1 MISRFDQALRFWQRA
16 AIPFSRT
23 HSAAADHVNG
33 DTMKIS
39 KQKVVSFD
47 YTLTDNDGEVIDSSE
62 GNEPLAY
69 IHGSGFLIPGL
80 ENEMEGKQAGDAF
93 KVTVAPEDAYGVRD
107 DSLVKEVE
115 RDMFGDVENLEAGMQ
130 FQAETEDGI
139 EVVVV
144 TAVGEDTVTV
154 DGNHPLAD
162 VNVNFDV
169 KIVDVRDATAEE
181 LDHGHVHGEG
191 GHHH

>member
-162 VNVNFDV
+162 VTLNFDV

>member
-1 MISRFDQALRFWQRA
+1 
-16 AIPFSRT
+16 
-23 HSAAADHVNG
+23 
-33 DTMKIS
+33 MKIS

-47 YTLTDNDGEVIDSSE
+47 YTLTDKDGEVIDSSE
-62 GNEPLAY
+62 GHEPLAY
-69 IHGSGFLIPGL
+69 IHGSGFLISGL
-80 ENEMEGKQAGDAF
+80 ENEIEGRRAGDAF
-93 KVTVAPEDAYGVRD
+93 KVTVKPEDAYGVRD
-107 DSLVKEVE
+107 DSLVKEVD
-115 RDMFGDVENLEAGMQ
+115 RDMFGEVEHLEAGMQ

-162 VNVNFDV
+162 VTLNFDV
-169 KIVDVRDATAEE
+169 KIVDVREATAEE
-181 LDHGHVHGEG
+181 LDHGHVHGAG

>member
-1 MISRFDQALRFWQRA
+1 
-16 AIPFSRT
+16 
-23 HSAAADHVNG
+23 
-33 DTMKIS
+33 MKIS

-62 GNEPLAY
+62 GQEPLAY

-80 ENEMEGKQAGDAF
+80 ENEMEGRKAGDAF

-115 RDMFGDVENLEAGMQ
+115 RDMFGEVENLEAGMQ

-139 EVVVV
+139 EVVII

-162 VNVNFDV
+162 VTLNFDV
-169 KIVDVRDATAEE
+169 QIVDVREATAEE

>member
-162 VNVNFDV
+162 VTLNFDV

-181 LDHGHVHGEG
+181 LDHGPVHGEG

>member
-1 MISRFDQALRFWQRA
+1 
-16 AIPFSRT
+16 
-23 HSAAADHVNG
+23 
-33 DTMKIS
+33 MKIS

-162 VNVNFDV
+162 VTLNFDV

>member
-1 MISRFDQALRFWQRA
+1 
-16 AIPFSRT
+16 
-23 HSAAADHVNG
+23 
-33 DTMKIS
+33 MKIS

-47 YTLTDNDGEVIDSSE
+47 YTLTDNSGEVIDSSA
-62 GNEPLAY
+62 GHEPLAY

-80 ENEMEGKQAGDAF
+80 ENEMEGKKAGDAF
-93 KVTVAPEDAYGVRD
+93 QVTVQPEEAYGVRD

-115 RDMFGDVENLEAGMQ
+115 RDMFGDVEQLAAGMQ

-139 EVVVV
+139 EVVTV
-144 TAVGEDTVTV
+144 TAVNEDTVVV

-162 VNVNFDV
+162 VTLNFDIKV
-169 KIVDVRDATAEE
+169 VDVRDATAEE
-181 LDHGHVHGEG
+181 LDHGHVHGAG